1 MGSTARNLGTK
12 VSLILGVLYV
22 AGLTY
27 LLTRKQTASRICS
40 ACQMDPK
47 ISVFKIYTYCASQVS
62 TCLAVCCD
70 VFILILLKQLNIYW
84 GGPKMFH
91 QVIVI
96 SGYLRA
102 NSACAVYNMYTARD
116 R

>member
-1 MGSTARNLGTK
+1 MT
-12 VSLILGVLYV
+12 
-22 AGLTY
+22 GLTY
-27 LLTRKQTASRICS
+27 LLIRKQTASRICS

-47 ISVFKIYTYCASQVS
+47 ISVFKIFTYCANQVS

-70 VFILILLKQLNIYW
+70 VFILILLKQLTIYW
-84 GGPKMFH
+84 GGTKMFH

-102 NSACAVYNMYTARD
+102 NSVCAVYNMNTARN